1 MLHALVLANGIVR
14 ICHFSLS
21 TSHPLKAEIQDG
33 LAAAL
38 LLAAKNHNIPQ
49 EQLTLPIELERCK
62 DPAHGDFASNLA
74 MKYAKVFHMN
84 PRALADE
91 LVVSVPLMQAVAS
104 MEVAGPGFINIR
116 LSRDTET
123 RVLEEIIRAGE
134 AYGRHTPPNPLR
146 ILLEFVSANPTG
158 PLHVGHGRGAAYGA
172 TLANVL
178 KANGHTVEC
187 EYYVNDAGRQMDILA
202 LSTYWRYMQLC
213 GAEEALPKGIY
224 QGGYVKDIAKN
235 LHDVLG
241 DALYHAPQSWVPA
254 RPAEWSAAE
263 VENGALDQW
272 IDAAV
277 AALKNVLGEAD
288 YRRVFDAALNDQ
300 VEDIRDDLGEFG
312 VTYDRWF
319 SERSLVADGTVDKT
333 LAILEEN
340 GFLYEKDG
348 AIWFRASEFGDE
360 KDRVVRR
367 ENGVTTYFAS
377 DIAYHLDKYERG
389 YDYMIDIFGAD
400 HHGYMARVKASL
412 AALGLDPRKLGI
424 ELVQFAVLYKDGKKM
439 QMSTRSGQFVTLRE
453 LREEV
458 GNDAARFFYV
468 MRKPEQHLDFDIDLA
483 VSHSKDNPFYYVEY
497 AHART
502 CRVLERAAEENL
514 DVDYEQALASRHVLL
529 EAEEKAL
536 LRELARYPETVAS
549 AGEHLAGHL
558 IINYLK
564 ELAGAWHQFY
574 DAGHKVLHEDAQV
587 RAARLLLTRCVQQV
601 LRNALAIVGVEALE
615 RM

>member
-1 MLHALVLANGIVR
+1 M
-14 ICHFSLS
+14 
-21 TSHPLKAEIQDG
+21 KAEIQDG
-33 LAAAL
+33 LASAL
-38 LLAAKNHNIPQ
+38 LLAAKAHNVA
-49 EQLTLPIELERCK
+49 EDLLTLPIELERCK
-62 DPAHGDFASNLA
+62 DPAHGDFASNIA
-74 MKYAKVFHMN
+74 MKYAKIFRMN

-91 LVVSVPLMQAVAS
+91 LVVSVPLMASVAG
-104 MEVAGPGFINIR
+104 MEVAGPGFINVR
-116 LSRDTET
+116 LSRDSES
-123 RVLEEIIRAGE
+123 RVLEEIIAQGE
-134 AYGRHTPPNPLR
+134 AFGRHEAVKPLR

-178 KANGHTVEC
+178 KANGHDVEK

-213 GAEEALPKGIY
+213 GAHDTLPQGIY
-224 QGGYVKDIAKN
+224 QGEYVMDIARDF
-235 LHDVLG
+235 HAEHG
-241 DALYHAPQSWVPA
+241 EAFFHAPETWAPA
-254 RPAEWSAAE
+254 RPAQWSQE
-263 VENGALDQW
+263 EKDNGTVDQW

-277 AALKNVLGEAD
+277 ASLKATLGEAR
-288 YRRVFDAALNDQ
+288 YRLVFDAALNAE
-300 VEDIRDDLGEFG
+300 VADIREDLAEFG
-312 VTYDRWF
+312 VTFDRWF
-319 SERSLVADGTVDKT
+319 SERSLVADGTVDKM
-333 LAILEEN
+333 LARLQEN

-348 AIWFRASEFGDE
+348 ATWFRASEFGDE

-377 DIAYHLDKYERG
+377 DIAYHFDKYERG
-389 YDYMIDIFGAD
+389 YDYIIDIFGAD

-412 AALGLDPRKLGI
+412 AALGLEPQRLGI

-502 CRVLERAAEENL
+502 CRVLERAAEEGLHVDFKRAL
-514 DVDYEQALASRHVLL
+514 DSRQALV
-529 EAEEKAL
+529 EAEERAL
-536 LRELARYPETVAS
+536 LRELARYPEVVAS

-564 ELAGAWHQFY
+564 ELAGSWHQFY
-574 DAGHKVLHEDAQV
+574 DAGHKVLHEDADI

-601 LRNALAIVGVEALE
+601 LRNALEIVGVEALE

>member
-1 MLHALVLANGIVR
+1 M
-14 ICHFSLS
+14 
-21 TSHPLKAEIQDG
+21 KAEIQDG
-33 LAAAL
+33 LASAL
-38 LLAAKNHNIPQ
+38 LLAAKAHNVS
-49 EQLTLPIELERCK
+49 EDLLNLPVELERCK
-62 DPAHGDFASNLA
+62 DPAHGDFASNIA
-74 MKYAKVFHMN
+74 MKYAKIFRMN

-91 LVVSVPLMQAVAS
+91 LVVSVPLMAAVAS

-116 LSRDTET
+116 LSRESESQ
-123 RVLEEIIRAGE
+123 VLESIIREGDN
-134 AYGRHTPPNPLR
+134 YGRHQAVNPLR

-178 KANGHTVEC
+178 KANGHEVHK

-213 GAEEALPKGIY
+213 GAEDVLPKGIY
-224 QGGYVKDIAKN
+224 QGDYVIDIARDFHAK
-235 LHDVLG
+235 HG
-241 DALYHAPQSWVPA
+241 DTFHHAPETWAPA
-254 RPAEWSAAE
+254 RPAEWTQE
-263 VENGALDQW
+263 EKDNGTVDQW

-277 AALKNVLGEAD
+277 ASLKGVLGEEA
-288 YRRVFDAALNDQ
+288 YRQVFDAALDAE
-300 VEDIRDDLGEFG
+300 VADIREDLAEFG
-312 VTYDRWF
+312 VTFDRWF
-319 SERSLVADGTVDKT
+319 SERSLVTDGTVDKM
-333 LAILEEN
+333 LKRLQDN

-348 AIWFRASEFGDE
+348 ATWFRAAEFGDE

-377 DIAYHLDKYERG
+377 DIAYHFDKYERG

-412 AALGLDPRKLGI
+412 AALELDPHRLSI

-502 CRVLERAAEENL
+502 CRVLERAAQEGL
-514 DVDYEQALASRHVLL
+514 DVDYTRALASRQALV

-536 LRELARYPETVAS
+536 LRELARYPEVVAS

-564 ELAGAWHQFY
+564 ELAGSWHQFY
-574 DAGHKVLHEDAQV
+574 DAGHKVLHEDADI

-601 LRNALAIVGVEALE
+601 LRNALDIIGVEALE